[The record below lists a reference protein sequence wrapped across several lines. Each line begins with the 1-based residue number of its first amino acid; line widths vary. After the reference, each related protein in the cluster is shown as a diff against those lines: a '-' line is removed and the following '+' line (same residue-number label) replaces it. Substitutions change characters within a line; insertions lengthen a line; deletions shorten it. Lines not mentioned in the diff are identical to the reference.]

1 MQMPYNSWDSE
12 EVDALPHQRPLCLL
26 NSRLENRLSGFESEF
41 CSETCEI
48 FNGVLKFWSLFTKK
62 LQCCL
67 QFVSIDI
74 SPFLQVVQRV
84 VSFVKTPGNIFFDAF
99 KLLIEWTVFWRWQ
112 ILRASVYQFLGRYW
126 VNHLKAFILKPG
138 HKLGKICG
146 SCNLSMEEAMDKILV
161 FRVTNVSFQETKDST
176 LVSLSSTTSCR
187 PNWLVTLTEFWT
199 SRMAMGIRGRTV
211 IVVRYT
217 C

>member
-1 MQMPYNSWDSE
+1 MSLFRANFTFSQSRVLKRMKPTWRVKRALAPSSVTQQCSARMQMPYNSWDSE
-12 EVDALPHQRPLCLL
+12 EVDALPHQRPLCHS

-41 CSETCEI
+41 CSETCKI

-146 SCNLSMEEAMDKILV
+146 FCNLSMEESIHKILV
-161 FRVTNVSFQETKDST
+161 LLESQTCRFRRQKTQ
-176 LVSLSSTTSCR
+176 
-187 PNWLVTLTEFWT
+187 P
-199 SRMAMGIRGRTV
+199 
-211 IVVRYT
+211 
-217 C
+217 

>member
-12 EVDALPHQRPLCLL
+12 EVDALPHQRPLCHS

-48 FNGVLKFWSLFTKK
+48 FNGVLKFSSLFTKK
-62 LQCCL
+62 HQCCL

-84 VSFVKTPGNIFFDAF
+84 VSFVKTPGNIFFDSLI
-99 KLLIEWTVFWRWQ
+99 LLIEWTVFRHWQ
-112 ILRASVYQFLGRYW
+112 TLRARVQQFLGRYW
-126 VNHLKAFILKPG
+126 VNHLEAFILKPW
-138 HKLGKICG
+138 HKFGKICG
-146 SCNLSMEEAMDKILV
+146 SCNLSMEEAMDTILESQTV
-161 FRVTNVSFQETKDST
+161 LFQETKDST